1 MELEK
6 LIWDVRK
13 IAISSLIPN
22 ANNPRTITKSKLE
35 SLEKSIDTYGIF
47 KPIICDFDLTILGG
61 TQRQKLML
69 KKFPSDY
76 EVLVSIPNRPL
87 TEREKQAIILLDNGH
102 HGDWSMDVLA
112 NLFEIELIHSLDIDI
127 KIPPI
132 EIAPPG
138 EDDEE
143 DDTSLADELSRK
155 WLLEIQLPNEM
166 ELRDIYDV
174 MISRGYIVKEKK

>member
-13 IAISSLIPN
+13 IAISALIPN

-143 DDTSLADELSRK
+143 DEVA
-155 WLLEIQLPNEM
+155 
-166 ELRDIYDV
+166 
-174 MISRGYIVKEKK
+174 